1 MTAGSGEAMRQEGM
15 SRGLDDSAVGP
26 AEDRVGDP
34 APGGQTPDV
43 PAGQPGAGL
52 IGALIEVQQRG
63 LWIVAW
69 EQRLTPPRRSLGDRR
84 RRRGLPT
91 GRRRPHGHPC
101 RELMRKLLGQPRPLD
116 RNAGEFPIPNRTDCR
131 AFLSTGWCRG
141 TGKRT
146 AASSKR
152 PYRCRVNGTCR
163 WSPLTQ
169 PPAPS
174 SPRLGPAPVGGH
186 DRRRGRLSQR

>member
-1 MTAGSGEAMRQEGM
+1 MRQEGM

-69 EQRLTPPRRSLGDRR
+69 EQRLTPQGVPWATEDAVVA
-84 RRRGLPT
+84 
-91 GRRRPHGHPC
+91 C
-101 RELMRKLLGQPRPLD
+101 
-116 RNAGEFPIPNRTDCR
+116 
-131 AFLSTGWCRG
+131 
-141 TGKRT
+141 
-146 AASSKR
+146 
-152 PYRCRVNGTCR
+152 
-163 WSPLTQ
+163 
-169 PPAPS
+169 PPAAAVRTVTLAGS
-174 SPRLGPAPVGGH
+174 
-186 DRRRGRLSQR
+186 

>member
-26 AEDRVGDP
+26 AEDRVSDP

-69 EQRLTPPRRSLGDRR
+69 EQRLTPPKAF
-84 RRRGLPT
+84 P
-91 GRRRPHGHPC
+91 GRQKTPSWPAHRPPPPA
-101 RELMRKLLGQPRPLD
+101 R
-116 RNAGEFPIPNRTDCR
+116 
-131 AFLSTGWCRG
+131 
-141 TGKRT
+141 
-146 AASSKR
+146 
-152 PYRCRVNGTCR
+152 
-163 WSPLTQ
+163 SPL
-169 PPAPS
+169 PGADEE
-174 SPRLGPAPVGGH
+174 AVGAAETAG
-186 DRRRGRLSQR
+186 